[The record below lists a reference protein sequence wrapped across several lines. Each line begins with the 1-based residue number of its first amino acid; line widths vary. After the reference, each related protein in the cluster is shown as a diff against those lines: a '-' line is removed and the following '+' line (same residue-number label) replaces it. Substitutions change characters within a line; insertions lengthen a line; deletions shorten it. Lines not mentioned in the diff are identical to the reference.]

1 MIDLYGM
8 FSPNAVRI
16 FIALEEFG
24 LPYQVKPVDVFNGQQ
39 FDPEFRKLNPIAKV
53 PVIVDHDG
61 PDGKPYTVFESAAI
75 LLYLADKTGKLLP
88 TDKAAHFEAVQ
99 WLIQGVTALGPM
111 CGQYFHFMRFAPPGN
126 DYSVSRYRTQ
136 VHRVFE
142 VAEERLGKVPYL
154 GGSAFSVA
162 DIAWLPWARFL
173 PALLGSAGP
182 ETFPKVTEWTARL
195 CARPAVAKALAV
207 VDGMNSELTPLD
219 QGKPEVLDKMFG
231 RGEYAAAPV

>member
-16 FIALEEFG
+16 FIALEELG
-24 LPYQVKPVDVFNGQQ
+24 LPYQVKPVDVFSGKQ

-53 PVIVDHDG
+53 PVIVDHDV

-75 LLYLADKTGKLLP
+75 MLYLADKTGKLLP
-88 TDKAAHFEAVQ
+88 TGKAEHFEAVQ

-111 CGQYFHFMRFAPPGN
+111 CGQYFHFLRFAPPGN

-136 VHRVFE
+136 VTRVFE
-142 VAEERLGKVPYL
+142 VAEERLAKVPYL
-154 GGSAFSVA
+154 GGAEFSAA

-173 PALLGSAGP
+173 PFLIGP
-182 ETFPKVTEWTARL
+182 TAPEQFPMVTAWTAKL
-195 CARPAVAKALAV
+195 CARPAVIKAIAAV
-207 VDGMNSELTPLD
+207 EAMSTNLTPLD
-219 QGKPEVLDKMFG
+219 GAKPEVLDKLFG
-231 RGEYAAAPV
+231 RGEHAAAA

>member
-8 FSPNAVRI
+8 YSPNAVRI

-24 LPYQVKPVDVFNGQQ
+24 LPYQVKPVDVFSGQQ

-61 PDGKPYTVFESAAI
+61 PGGKPYTVFESAAI
-75 LLYLADKTGKLLP
+75 MLYLADKTGKLLP

-126 DYSVSRYRTQ
+126 DYAVSRYRTQ
-136 VHRVFE
+136 VHRAFD
-142 VAEERLGKVPYL
+142 VAEQRLGQVPYL
-154 GGSAFSVA
+154 GGSAFSIA

-173 PALLGSAGP
+173 PVMLGEAGARKY
-182 ETFPKVTEWTARL
+182 PKVTEWAARL
-195 CARPAVAKALAV
+195 SARPAVVKALAA
-207 VDGMNSELTPLD
+207 VDAMGSSLTALD
-219 QGKPEVLDKMFG
+219 KAAPEVLDKIFG
-231 RGEYAAAPV
+231 RGEHAAAA